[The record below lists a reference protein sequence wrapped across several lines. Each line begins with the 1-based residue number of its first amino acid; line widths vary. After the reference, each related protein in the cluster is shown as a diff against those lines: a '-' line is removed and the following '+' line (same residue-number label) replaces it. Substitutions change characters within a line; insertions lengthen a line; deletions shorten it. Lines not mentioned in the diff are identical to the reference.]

1 LETVREF
8 PGPIVLSELLN
19 ANGAGAVTGEA
30 IRQRIGDRVDLLIDD
45 GPGTHDQ
52 PATVVKVMGKSWTVV
67 QPGVVTAE
75 HLTQQSACLVV
86 FVCTGNTCRSPLAE
100 GLCKKL
106 LAERLG
112 CSVEELPRRGFYVL
126 SAGLAAMMGGEAATE
141 AVEVGR
147 GFGADL
153 TSHQTRPLSEDL
165 ASQADFL
172 VAMTRGHLMALTD
185 HYPRLGSRPRLL
197 SAAGDDIPDPIG
209 SPREVYQ
216 ECADQI
222 WRCLAPLVDEIQS

>member
-1 LETVREF
+1 
-8 PGPIVLSELLN
+8 
-19 ANGAGAVTGEA
+19 GAGAVTGEA

-106 LAERLG
+106 LAERLR
-112 CSVEELPRRGFYVL
+112 CPVEELPSHCYLVL
-126 SAGLAAMMGGEAATE
+126 SAGLAAMSGGGAAAEAM
-141 AVEVGR
+141 AVAQEH
-147 GFGADL
+147 GADL
-153 TSHQTRPLSEDL
+153 SRHVSRPLT
-165 ASQADFL
+165 A
-172 VAMTRGHLMALTD
+172 
-185 HYPRLGSRPRLL
+185 
-197 SAAGDDIPDPIG
+197 
-209 SPREVYQ
+209 
-216 ECADQI
+216 
-222 WRCLAPLVDEIQS
+222 